1 MNWFEIINS
10 TLQIV
15 ILIYF
20 LQINLL
26 YTFFTVLAFFEV
38 RRQGKRIFIDDYAYL
53 YHSKLTPGVSL
64 LVPAY
69 NEEATIVD
77 SLKSHLR
84 NKYPKYEVIC
94 INDGSTDKTLEI
106 LKKEFKLKEKKNHVI
121 RTDVLNKPIRGYYV
135 STIDSSLIVIDKEG
149 GGKSDALNAG
159 INVARYPYF
168 MSLDADT
175 MLEEDAILK
184 IMKPMVENPKNVASG
199 GIVRVINGCTEK
211 DGIVSEIKL
220 SKNSLVRFQVLEYIR
235 AFTAGRAGFSR
246 IKNLLIVSGAFG
258 VFKKDEVIELGGYKL
273 GNIGEDME
281 VLVNLHEESRKAK
294 RDYNILYRAYPV
306 AWTEVPENLK
316 SLGRQRNRWHR
327 GLAGV
332 LWSYKHMLFNP
343 KYGSVGMFGLPFFFL
358 FEFLG
363 PIIEFTGYL
372 YLIVLIAA
380 GIINWP
386 FFFLFLALAILWGV
400 FLSISALLFEEL
412 NFKWYK
418 KWYYIIILLIYAV
431 IENVSYRQ
439 ITVWYRIKGLL
450 SFARGEKAWGKQERK
465 GFKNGDS

>member
-1 MNWFEIINS
+1 MNWFEIVNT

-20 LQINLL
+20 LQINFF
-26 YTFFTVLAFFEV
+26 YTFFTILAFFEV
-38 RRQGKRIFIDDYAYL
+38 RRQNKRIFIDDYSYL

-64 LVPAY
+64 LVPAH
-69 NEEATIVD
+69 NEERYIID

-84 NKYPKYEVIC
+84 NKYPKFEVIC
-94 INDGSTDKTLEI
+94 INDGSTDNTLEV
-106 LKKEFKLKEKKNHVI
+106 LKKEFKLKEKKHHVI
-121 RTDVLNKPIRGYYV
+121 RNDVKNKTIKAYYV
-135 STIDSSLIVIDKEG
+135 STIDPTLIVIDKVS

-159 INVARYPYF
+159 INVSQYPYF
-168 MSLDADT
+168 MSMDADT
-175 MLEEDAILK
+175 ILEEDAILK
-184 IMKPMVENPKNVASG
+184 IMKPMIENPKNVASG

-211 DGIVSEIKL
+211 NGIVTDIKL
-220 SKNSLVRFQVLEYIR
+220 SKSSLARFQVLEYIR

-246 IKNLLIVSGAFG
+246 INNLLIVSGAFG
-258 VFKKDEVIELGGYKL
+258 VFKRDEVIELGGYKL
-273 GNIGEDME
+273 GNVGEDME
-281 VLVNLHEESRKAK
+281 ILVNLHEETRKK
-294 RDYNILYRAYPV
+294 NKEYNVLYRAYPV
-306 AWTEVPENLK
+306 AWTEVPETIK
-316 SLGRQRNRWHR
+316 SLSQQRNRWHR
-327 GLAGV
+327 GLASV

-343 KYGSVGMFGLPFFFL
+343 KYGSIGMFGLPFFFL

-372 YLIVLIAA
+372 YLIILIAS

-400 FLSISALLFEEL
+400 FLSISAILFEEV

-418 KWYYIIILLIYAV
+418 KWYYIIILLFYAV

-439 ITVWYRIKGLL
+439 MTVWFRIKGLV
-450 SFARGEKAWGKQERK
+450 SFARGEKGWGKQERK
-465 GFKNGDS
+465 GFNNGN